1 MIGRDECPI
10 GALLQ
15 QDLQGSSI
23 GLGISILL
31 LQQLKALLQHSTHG
45 WEAASAHQSLG
56 KGMLIFAERHR
67 TLDDHLST
75 VHTPSQV

>member
-1 MIGRDECPI
+1 LIARNKGPI

-31 LQQLKALLQHSTHG
+31 LQQVKTLLHYSTH
-45 WEAASAHQSLG
+45 
-56 KGMLIFAERHR
+56 
-67 TLDDHLST
+67 
-75 VHTPSQV
+75 

>member
-1 MIGRDECPI
+1 LIARNKGPI

-31 LQQLKALLQHSTHG
+31 LQQVKTLLQHSTH
-45 WEAASAHQSLG
+45 
-56 KGMLIFAERHR
+56 
-67 TLDDHLST
+67 
-75 VHTPSQV
+75 